1 MASPKETIQRRAQRV
16 RRQLKKVAGARPR
29 LSVHRSSK
37 NIYVQVIDDATG
49 HTLAAA

>member
-29 LSVHRSSK
+29 
-37 NIYVQVIDDATG
+37 Q
-49 HTLAAA
+49 